1 MNVKSVFLDLDG
13 TVLHDDKTISKRLTD
28 VVTELKKRINIY
40 VSTGRSWES
49 ASSYVEK
56 LGLEDLAI
64 NYNGARIINLK
75 TKEVISEKPLNEET
89 VKKLIAV
96 SREHK
101 IHLNLYKD
109 DKWYVENAGRE
120 AEYYSNLTDI
130 KWNLINFDDFMG
142 KKSTKAL
149 FVAEYKRLEEIKEI
163 LQKKLSGVE
172 YVFSS
177 EYYMEILQEGVNK
190 GSAVKKVLEESGVS
204 KDEAMAFGDHW
215 NDKEMLQYVK
225 YGYLMGNAPENL
237 KEVFDKEKI
246 IAANNEDG
254 VAQILEKLI

>member
-109 DKWYVENAGRE
+109 DKIRKY
-120 AEYYSNLTDI
+120 
-130 KWNLINFDDFMG
+130 
-142 KKSTKAL
+142 
-149 FVAEYKRLEEIKEI
+149 
-163 LQKKLSGVE
+163 Q
-172 YVFSS
+172 S
-177 EYYMEILQEGVNK
+177 EFK
-190 GSAVKKVLEESGVS
+190 
-204 KDEAMAFGDHW
+204 
-215 NDKEMLQYVK
+215 
-225 YGYLMGNAPENL
+225 
-237 KEVFDKEKI
+237 
-246 IAANNEDG
+246 
-254 VAQILEKLI
+254 

>member
-1 MNVKSVFLDLDG
+1 MNVKSIFLDLDG

-28 VVTELKKRINIY
+28 VITELKKRINIY

-64 NYNGARIINLK
+64 NYNGARIIDLK
-75 TKEVISEKPLNEET
+75 TKEVISEKPLDEET
-89 VKKLIAV
+89 VKKLIEI

-163 LQKKLSGVE
+163 QEEKGDKDNAD
-172 YVFSS
+172 SS
-177 EYYMEILQEGVNK
+177 TK
-190 GSAVKKVLEESGVS
+190 
-204 KDEAMAFGDHW
+204 
-215 NDKEMLQYVK
+215 
-225 YGYLMGNAPENL
+225 
-237 KEVFDKEKI
+237 
-246 IAANNEDG
+246 
-254 VAQILEKLI
+254 